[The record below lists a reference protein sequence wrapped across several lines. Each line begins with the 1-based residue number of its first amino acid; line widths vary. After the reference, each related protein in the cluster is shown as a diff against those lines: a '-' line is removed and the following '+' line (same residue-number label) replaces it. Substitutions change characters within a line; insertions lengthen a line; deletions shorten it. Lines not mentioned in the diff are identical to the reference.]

1 MCFQTA
7 LSFRQRCERPVT
19 IQLHVR
25 KVGNSFQTFSHA
37 PSPASLRLPE
47 EPRSNL
53 PQKSQTIGI
62 LPVIVPSACRSH
74 RT

>member
-1 MCFQTA
+1 MC
-7 LSFRQRCERPVT
+7 S
-19 IQLHVR
+19 

-62 LPVIVPSACRSH
+62 LPVIVPSTCRSH